1 MTHFSSEYRMTA
13 RLFLFGAL
21 AGVTT
26 LAACSDS
33 TTTGPRKTGDA
44 GRVRFVNATTD
55 TAVAKTLAV
64 RVDDVPLTAS
74 VAYGAAT
81 AYVPTYVGARHFVG
95 RRADVAVANPAFD
108 ATVTV
113 AQPADYTVLA
123 TGSGSDLSLLVLAD
137 VNTAP
142 PTDMAEVR
150 VVDAAAVAGS
160 VDVYVTTT
168 TADLATSTPVATA
181 LPFRGATSYVNVP
194 AGAATRIRVTA
205 TGTTTV
211 LLDVTTAKLLAGQIR
226 TIVAL
231 EKAGGGLPLTSATL
245 VDRNP

>member
-1 MTHFSSEYRMTA
+1 MTA
-13 RLFLFGAL
+13 RLLLLGAL
-21 AGVTT
+21 AGATT

-33 TTTGPRKTGDA
+33 TTTGPRKTADA

-123 TGSGSDLSLLVLAD
+123 TGSGSDLSLLTLAD
-137 VNTAP
+137 VNSAP

-150 VVDAAAVAGS
+150 VVDAAAGS

-181 LPFRGATSYVNVP
+181 LPFRGATPYVTVP

-231 EKAGGGLPLTSATL
+231 EKAGGGSPLTSATL

>member
-1 MTHFSSEYRMTA
+1 MTA
-13 RLFLFGAL
+13 RLLLLGAL
-21 AGVTT
+21 AGATT

-33 TTTGPRKTGDA
+33 TTTGPRKTADA

-81 AYVPTYVGARHFVG
+81 AYVPAYVGARHFVG

-123 TGSGSDLSLLVLAD
+123 TGSGSDLSLLTLAD
-137 VNTAP
+137 VNSAP

-150 VVDAAAVAGS
+150 VVDAAAGS

-181 LPFRGATSYVNVP
+181 LPFRGATPYVTVP

-231 EKAGGGLPLTSATL
+231 EKAGGGSPLTSATL